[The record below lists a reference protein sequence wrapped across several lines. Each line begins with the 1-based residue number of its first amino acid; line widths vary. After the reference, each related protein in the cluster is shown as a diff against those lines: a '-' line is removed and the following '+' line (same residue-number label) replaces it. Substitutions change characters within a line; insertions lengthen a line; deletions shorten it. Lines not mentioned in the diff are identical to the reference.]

1 LKLKGRSPHRFKIAA
16 AEAKLQLNQSQLVV
30 SEVAL
35 NEEEDGT
42 SRGGV
47 GNLSSSR
54 NANQK

>member
-1 LKLKGRSPHRFKIAA
+1 V

-42 SRGGV
+42 SRGGA